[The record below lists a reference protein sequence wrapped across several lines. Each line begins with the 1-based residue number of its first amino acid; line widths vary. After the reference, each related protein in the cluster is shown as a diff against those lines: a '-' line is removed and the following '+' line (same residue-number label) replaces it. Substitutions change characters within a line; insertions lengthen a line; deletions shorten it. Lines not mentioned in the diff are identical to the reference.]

1 MELGIIGVAVA
12 LNFIIVKMKF
22 TRKRWEDATFD
33 ILTLTLLMAVFSGSY
48 AGLVVSSI
56 ASLLISLYLFVSP
69 PNFFGKKTG
78 VLAGFINE
86 LKKF

>member
-1 MELGIIGVAVA
+1 MELLVIGIAVA

-22 TRKRWEDATFD
+22 ARKRWEDAIFDLLTFA
-33 ILTLTLLMAVFSGSY
+33 LLMAIFSGSY

-56 ASLLISLYLFVSP
+56 ASLCISIYFFMSP